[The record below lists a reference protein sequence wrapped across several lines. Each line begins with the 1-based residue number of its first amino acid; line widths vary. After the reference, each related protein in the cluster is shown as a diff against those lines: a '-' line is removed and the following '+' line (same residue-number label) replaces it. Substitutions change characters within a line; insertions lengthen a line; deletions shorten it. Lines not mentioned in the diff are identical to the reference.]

1 MTKHDTSTE
10 AVVIIV
16 DDDRS
21 LREALQRLLQS
32 AGLKVEAYAS
42 ADAFL
47 EAELPADP
55 CCLILDVRMPG
66 LSGLDLQ
73 EELLKEDA
81 RIPII
86 FVTGYADVPVTVR
99 ALKAGAVDFLT
110 KPFREQDLLNAVLP
124 ALDLAKTQRKREK
137 KLSDLNARFKTLT
150 PREREIMRLVA
161 EGLMN
166 KQVSHKLGI
175 SEVTVKIHR
184 GNVMR
189 KMEAGSLADLVRMA
203 DDLDLGT

>member
-1 MTKHDTSTE
+1 MTKHDHSAE

-21 LREALQRLLQS
+21 MREALQRLLRS
-32 AGLKVEAYAS
+32 AGLKVEAHAS

-47 EAELPADP
+47 EAELPAGP

-66 LSGLDLQ
+66 LSGLELQ
-73 EELLKEDA
+73 EELLKEDV

-86 FVTGYADVPVTVR
+86 FVTGHADVPTTIR

-110 KPFREQDLLNAVLP
+110 KPFREQDLLGAVLP
-124 ALDLAKTQRKREK
+124 ALDLAKAQREREQ
-137 KLSDLNARFKTLT
+137 KLSDLNARFNTLT
-150 PREREIMRLVA
+150 QREREIMRLVA

-189 KMEAGSLADLVRMA
+189 KMQAGSLADLVRMA
-203 DDLDLGT
+203 DRLDPRT

>member
-1 MTKHDTSTE
+1 VTKHDHSAE

-21 LREALQRLLQS
+21 MRDALQRLLRS
-32 AGLKVEAYAS
+32 AGLKVEAHAS

-47 EAELPADP
+47 EAELPANP

-66 LSGLDLQ
+66 LSGLELQ
-73 EELLKEDA
+73 EELLKEDVH
-81 RIPII
+81 IPII
-86 FVTGYADVPVTVR
+86 FVTGHADVPTTIR
-99 ALKAGAVDFLT
+99 ALKGGAVDFLT
-110 KPFREQDLLNAVLP
+110 KPFREQDLLGAVLP
-124 ALDLAKTQRKREK
+124 ALDLAKVQREREQKLSNLNARFNTLTQRKRE
-137 KLSDLNARFKTLT
+137 
-150 PREREIMRLVA
+150 IMQLVA

-189 KMEAGSLADLVRMA
+189 KMQAGSLADLVRMS
-203 DDLDLGT
+203 DRLDPRT